1 MATVKEV
8 VTDALEEI
16 LAQSSEEPIAAA
28 DGQTGIR
35 YLNDMLTMWEL
46 LGVNLGFTKVENMGD
61 YITVDDGALF
71 GIKKLLAISLAPKF
85 NAEVSPL
92 LLREAKQGWEAIEDL
107 TFNIT
112 AIEYP
117 STLPIGSGNSLGYG
131 NNRNISQYYPEYEEA
146 ILT

>member
-16 LAQSSEEPIAAA
+16 LAQSSEEPISAA
-28 DGQTGIR
+28 DGETGIR

-46 LGVNLGFTKVENMGD
+46 LGVDLGYTVVENMGD
-61 YITVDDGALF
+61 YLTVDDGAIF

-85 NAEVSPL
+85 NAEVSPFL
-92 LLREAKQGWEAIEDL
+92 MRDAKLGWEAIEDL
-107 TFNIT
+107 TFKIN
-112 AIEYP
+112 AVNYP
-117 STLPIGSGNSLGYG
+117 STLPIGSGNSLAGT
-131 NNRNISQYYPEYEEA
+131 NTRFSRYYPEVEKA

>member
-28 DGQTGIR
+28 DGETGIR

-46 LGVNLGFTKVENMGD
+46 LGVNLGYTTVENMGD
-61 YITVDDGALF
+61 HLTVDDGALF

-85 NAEVSPL
+85 NAEVSPFL
-92 LLREAKQGWEAIEDL
+92 MREAKQGWQAIEDL
-107 TFNIT
+107 TFKIN
-112 AIEYP
+112 AVNYP
-117 STLPIGSGNSLGYG
+117 STLPIGSGNNLAGVNTCVSK
-131 NNRNISQYYPEYEEA
+131 YYPELEEA